1 MGIPGAANPLL
12 LRRAAAVADDAYQIE
27 KGLRFNSADSANLSR
42 SFSSEGNRYTWT
54 WSAWVKRNKLGT
66 VQRIYAVHGAANSDN
81 NWFAIAFNA
90 SDQLFLGGYTNFFR
104 VSNQVFRDPSAWL
117 HLCVSIDLN
126 NSVSAEKYKAWVNGK
141 QITSWGTSN
150 NNSIG
155 GINAARTHYLGV
167 ENGNNYVDLQLGD
180 VQFID
185 GLSLSPAAFGELS
198 SAGVFDPKTF
208 ALPTP
213 NTDASSPDWSAMCSG
228 TMANSYYNFDYI
240 FDGSLIEDDGSDN
253 DTAQPQNS
261 TTATFTKSG
270 DAITANI
277 SIELNIWR
285 NGSSGSGITFKVND
299 VDRLS
304 HLVANTGNQTSG
316 GEWYTLKVPG
326 TDENLKT
333 LTKLEWSDGGGY
345 SQRLGAIRVDGVL
358 LRDNF
363 TDSTTRSN
371 PHNGTKWSDQVSGS
385 FNGSFTA
392 DNAFDGKVG
401 GTWCIPANGT
411 DLTWTTSITANT
423 QIRIWINKNGSGG
436 TLTQNGTDLTSG
448 LTAGDQWVNLPSK
461 TLTTLVWG
469 SNAAYNQI
477 QLMAVE
483 VDGHILIDNSVDN
496 SFHLKFNDTS
506 TNARLGRNSFNKGIE
521 DSSVNGALPIYNTTA
536 ESDEYDQGQTKG
548 SGYRD
553 EASTAIRDAL
563 VLAIPGDS
571 VASGT
576 CDVHQQINTGSSN
589 KAINSNNGSVAV
601 KTDQSRFYGSSLY
614 FDDSDDYINF
624 ADDADWD
631 IGTGDYTI
639 ESWVRWETVANDETI
654 IGCYAGNSA
663 WQVATGGGGSGKF
676 VGFQIR
682 QTNGSYIDCYAT
694 DKELITDTWYH
705 IAAVI
710 DGNNMKFFLN
720 GTLEK
725 TTGFDGT
732 VKECDQVVQIGSRVG
747 GTSNKFNG
755 WINDLRIYK
764 GVAKY
769 TSSFTPPTRN
779 DWTVNNL
786 IGAASNQSDVSVA
799 SAGGAKPILETSD
812 TYGRV
817 KSSGNRTDSVSN
829 PYLWL
834 PMDGSNNGTTFTDAS
849 GEGHSV
855 TVVGNAKTVTSESK
869 FYGSSAYFDGNGDW
883 LDLGDHNQWIS
894 TGDFTVEFWVKFA
907 HAPDGTHEHLI
918 GQTGSGMGNGSWD
931 LIRRNSSGSNAGK
944 IQIELRE
951 GGYPSSGGYIDLLSD
966 NQIND
971 DLWHHIALSLDNNT
985 ARLFI
990 DGVVQSDTD
999 TTDGTGLNTGTALTI
1014 GAQIHSN
1021 GRFPLQ
1027 GWMQDVRIYGDGKY
1041 TSTFTVPNDPNVFP
1055 ASELD
1060 VLNDTPTNYEDSSG
1074 DVHGNFCTANP
1085 LQSSSSVTFSQ
1096 GNLELDGDPGG
1107 WYSCCSTMAVQTGLW
1122 YWEATVGEDASGTLN
1137 CIGIGITDDTW
1148 TSSLNAGSSAGSYGY
1163 TQCNGQKRNNDSGSS
1178 YGTAAVAGDVIS
1190 VAFDADNGKLWFAK
1204 NGTWFASGNPA
1215 TGANAAFTSI
1225 PSKLYTPMFSF
1236 DQGNWKVN
1244 FGARSFKYTLPSG
1257 YKSLCTQNLD
1267 DFDTD
1272 NDPSKY
1278 FDVKTYDGTGNS
1290 TTNTIGGVGFQPDL
1304 IWCKKRSAA
1313 SNHVLYDAIRGT
1325 SNALRSNVQN
1335 GESAFG
1341 NAVVTPTSTGFTITG
1356 SDTNGLNDSGTYVS
1370 WLWDAGTAA
1379 NSSVTSCSQTVNGQ
1393 WTNPTAGFSITSWEG
1408 GGGAGQTVAHGLGA
1422 KPDFFAT
1429 KRVDGSQN
1437 WMVYHS
1443 ALGAE
1448 YNLYLDSSDAK
1459 EDSTNA
1465 FNDTE
1470 PTPTLITYGIESR
1483 VGNSDTH
1490 ITYAWTAKPGY
1501 SSFGAYDGSNSPT
1514 FIYTGFQPRWIMVK
1528 LHSETLS
1535 HGGWKIIDTARDP
1548 FNDGDVKSK
1557 LAADVDEAENGNT
1570 TIANNEGDV
1579 DILSNGFRITDN
1591 HSPWN
1596 TSGRSY
1602 VYASFAEHPFKTA
1615 RAS

>member
-483 VDGHILIDNSVDN
+483 VDGHVLVDSTVDN

-506 TNARLGRNSFNKGIE
+506 LNRYIGKDTL
-521 DSSVNGALPIYNTTA
+521 NGKIADATGGKPIYNTT
-536 ESDEYDQGQTKG
+536 DDYGDVKG

-563 VLAIPGDS
+563 VL
-571 VASGT
+571 
-576 CDVHQQINTGSSN
+576 
-589 KAINSNNGSVAV
+589 
-601 KTDQSRFYGSSLY
+601 
-614 FDDSDDYINF
+614 
-624 ADDADWD
+624 
-631 IGTGDYTI
+631 
-639 ESWVRWETVANDETI
+639 
-654 IGCYAGNSA
+654 
-663 WQVATGGGGSGKF
+663 
-676 VGFQIR
+676 
-682 QTNGSYIDCYAT
+682 
-694 DKELITDTWYH
+694 
-705 IAAVI
+705 
-710 DGNNMKFFLN
+710 
-720 GTLEK
+720 
-725 TTGFDGT
+725 
-732 VKECDQVVQIGSRVG
+732 
-747 GTSNKFNG
+747 
-755 WINDLRIYK
+755 
-764 GVAKY
+764 
-769 TSSFTPPTRN
+769 
-779 DWTVNNL
+779 
-786 IGAASNQSDVSVA
+786 
-799 SAGGAKPILETSD
+799 
-812 TYGRV
+812 
-817 KSSGNRTDSVSN
+817 
-829 PYLWL
+829 
-834 PMDGSNNGTTFTDAS
+834 
-849 GEGHSV
+849 
-855 TVVGNAKTVTSESK
+855 
-869 FYGSSAYFDGNGDW
+869 
-883 LDLGDHNQWIS
+883 
-894 TGDFTVEFWVKFA
+894 
-907 HAPDGTHEHLI
+907 
-918 GQTGSGMGNGSWD
+918 
-931 LIRRNSSGSNAGK
+931 
-944 IQIELRE
+944 
-951 GGYPSSGGYIDLLSD
+951 
-966 NQIND
+966 
-971 DLWHHIALSLDNNT
+971 
-985 ARLFI
+985 
-990 DGVVQSDTD
+990 
-999 TTDGTGLNTGTALTI
+999 
-1014 GAQIHSN
+1014 
-1021 GRFPLQ
+1021 
-1027 GWMQDVRIYGDGKY
+1027 
-1041 TSTFTVPNDPNVFP
+1041 
-1055 ASELD
+1055 
-1060 VLNDTPTNYEDSSG
+1060 
-1074 DVHGNFCTANP
+1074 
-1085 LQSSSSVTFSQ
+1085 
-1096 GNLELDGDPGG
+1096 
-1107 WYSCCSTMAVQTGLW
+1107 
-1122 YWEATVGEDASGTLN
+1122 
-1137 CIGIGITDDTW
+1137 
-1148 TSSLNAGSSAGSYGY
+1148 
-1163 TQCNGQKRNNDSGSS
+1163 
-1178 YGTAAVAGDVIS
+1178 
-1190 VAFDADNGKLWFAK
+1190 
-1204 NGTWFASGNPA
+1204 
-1215 TGANAAFTSI
+1215 
-1225 PSKLYTPMFSF
+1225 
-1236 DQGNWKVN
+1236 
-1244 FGARSFKYTLPSG
+1244 
-1257 YKSLCTQNLD
+1257 
-1267 DFDTD
+1267 
-1272 NDPSKY
+1272 
-1278 FDVKTYDGTGNS
+1278 
-1290 TTNTIGGVGFQPDL
+1290 
-1304 IWCKKRSAA
+1304 
-1313 SNHVLYDAIRGT
+1313 
-1325 SNALRSNVQN
+1325 
-1335 GESAFG
+1335 
-1341 NAVVTPTSTGFTITG
+1341 
-1356 SDTNGLNDSGTYVS
+1356 
-1370 WLWDAGTAA
+1370 
-1379 NSSVTSCSQTVNGQ
+1379 
-1393 WTNPTAGFSITSWEG
+1393 
-1408 GGGAGQTVAHGLGA
+1408 
-1422 KPDFFAT
+1422 
-1429 KRVDGSQN
+1429 
-1437 WMVYHS
+1437 
-1443 ALGAE
+1443 
-1448 YNLYLDSSDAK
+1448 
-1459 EDSTNA
+1459 
-1465 FNDTE
+1465 
-1470 PTPTLITYGIESR
+1470 
-1483 VGNSDTH
+1483 
-1490 ITYAWTAKPGY
+1490 
-1501 SSFGAYDGSNSPT
+1501 
-1514 FIYTGFQPRWIMVK
+1514 
-1528 LHSETLS
+1528 
-1535 HGGWKIIDTARDP
+1535 
-1548 FNDGDVKSK
+1548 
-1557 LAADVDEAENGNT
+1557 
-1570 TIANNEGDV
+1570 
-1579 DILSNGFRITDN
+1579 
-1591 HSPWN
+1591 
-1596 TSGRSY
+1596 
-1602 VYASFAEHPFKTA
+1602 
-1615 RAS
+1615 